1 MIFARKNWIFFNGVI
16 LQFLFTV
23 IHHMR
28 KAEREEKGEIEEVKR
43 ERGGDR
49 ETDRNKT
56 DRSRE
61 RIKIEISW
69 RI

>member
-1 MIFARKNWIFFNGVI
+1 MIFARKNWMFFNGVI

-43 ERGGDR
+43 EREGG
-49 ETDRNKT
+49 
-56 DRSRE
+56 
-61 RIKIEISW
+61 
-69 RI
+69 